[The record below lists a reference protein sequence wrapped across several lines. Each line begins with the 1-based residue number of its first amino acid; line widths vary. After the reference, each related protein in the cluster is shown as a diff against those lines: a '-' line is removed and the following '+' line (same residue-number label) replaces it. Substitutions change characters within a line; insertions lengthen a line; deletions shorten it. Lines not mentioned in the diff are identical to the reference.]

1 MNPDAGALSPGA
13 VPRRGSKRAL
23 REQADAVVERGEVML
38 DGGGWG
44 STSAHALEH
53 TWRDKPGFV
62 GWLKTNDHKRI
73 GKRFVVTAFVF
84 FVAAGLLAAVMRMQL
99 AFPDN
104 HVVGPDL
111 YSQLF
116 TMHGATMMF
125 IFAVPIMQ
133 GMAVYLVPLMVGTR
147 NTAFPRMTACAYWLY
162 LLGACALWIG
172 FAINTGADAG
182 WFAYVPL
189 AGPEYG
195 IGKREDVWNN
205 LINLTEAMGLMV
217 AVDLTTVILKM
228 RAPGMSL
235 RRMPLFVW
243 ASLVSS
249 LMIIFA
255 MPSVMLAANLAQFDR
270 TFGTHFF
277 NPAEGGDVLIWQHL
291 FWFFGHP
298 EVYFIFIPG
307 LGFVSSIIPT
317 FARRPMFGHDAVVL
331 SLIAT
336 GFLAFGLWVHHM
348 FATNLP
354 EVGKSFFTA
363 MSFMIAIP
371 TAVQIFCWIATL
383 WTGRINL
390 RAPLL
395 FVLGFFA
402 ILVLG
407 GLTGIMVGAVP
418 FDLQVHDS
426 YFVVAHLH
434 YVLLGGAVFPLF
446 GAFFYWF
453 PKFTGR
459 LLDERLG
466 RWQFWLF
473 FVGFNVAFFPMHLL
487 GLYGM
492 PRRIYTYAAETGWG
506 TLNLIATIGATVVA
520 VSVLV
525 FVVNFARSLAK
536 GKLAGDNPW
545 GASTL
550 EWATHSP
557 PPAFNFV
564 ALPVVASR
572 EPLWAR
578 EADEPTHVSGLS
590 AQMREGLVTT
600 VLDALPDVR
609 YSYPSP
615 TIWPFIAAITVV
627 GWLFWSNMTQ
637 SGMFYGLIPPAIA
650 FIAWYWP
657 TREETAEQLLLQ
669 RRP

>member
-1 MNPDAGALSPGA
+1 MS
-13 VPRRGSKRAL
+13 
-23 REQADAVVERGEVML
+23 ADAVAGRGEVL
-38 DGGGWG
+38 RDGAGWG
-44 STSAHALEH
+44 SRAALALGH
-53 TWRDKPGFV
+53 TWRDEAGFV
-62 GWLKTNDHKRI
+62 GWLRTNDHKRI
-73 GKRFVVTAFVF
+73 GKRFVVTAFLF
-84 FVAAGLLAAVMRMQL
+84 FCAAGILAAVMRTQL
-99 AFPDN
+99 ASPDN
-104 HVVGPDL
+104 HVVGPDF
-111 YSQLF
+111 YDQLF
-116 TMHGATMMF
+116 TMHGTTMMF

-133 GMAVYLVPLMVGTR
+133 GMGVYLVPLMVGTR

-162 LLGACALWIG
+162 LLGALSLWIG

-182 WFAYVPL
+182 WFSYVPL
-189 AGPEYG
+189 AGPQYG
-195 IGKREDVWNN
+195 IGKRADVWNN

-217 AVDLTTVILKM
+217 AVDIATVILKM

-249 LMIIFA
+249 MMILFA

-270 TFGTHFF
+270 TFSTHFF

-298 EVYFIFIPG
+298 EVYFIFIPA
-307 LGFVSSIIPT
+307 LGFVSTIIPT
-317 FARRPMFGHDAVVL
+317 FARRPMFGHSAVVL

-354 EVGKSFFTA
+354 ELGKSFFTA

-371 TAVQIFCWIATL
+371 TAAQIFCWIATL

-390 RAPLL
+390 RVPLL

-434 YVLLGGAVFPLF
+434 YVLIGGAVFPLF

-459 LLDERLG
+459 MLDERLG

-473 FVGFNVAFFPMHLL
+473 FVGFNVAFFPMHML
-487 GLYGM
+487 GLQGM
-492 PRRIYTYAAETGWG
+492 PRRIYTYGAETGWG
-506 TLNLIATIGATVVA
+506 TLNFIATIGAGVIA
-520 VSVLV
+520 VSVV
-525 FVVNFARSLAK
+525 FFVVNFLRSLAK
-536 GKLAGDNPW
+536 GTRAGDNPW

-590 AQMREGLVTT
+590 AQTREGLVTT

-615 TIWPFIAAITVV
+615 TVWPFIAAVTVV
-627 GWLFWSNMTQ
+627 IWLFWSNITP
-637 SGMFYGLIPPAIA
+637 SGMYYGLIPPAIA

-657 TREETAEQLLLQ
+657 SRKETAEELLLQ

>member
-1 MNPDAGALSPGA
+1 MSSRAISPIERELRERAGALAGP
-13 VPRRGSKRAL
+13 
-23 REQADAVVERGEVML
+23 GEVVL
-38 DGGGWG
+38 DGAGWG
-44 STSAHALEH
+44 SRAEHTLER
-53 TWRDKPGFV
+53 TWRDEPGWK
-62 GWLKTNDHKRI
+62 GWLETNDHKRTGI
-73 GKRFVVTAFVF
+73 RFVVTAFVF
-84 FVAAGLLAAVMRMQL
+84 FCAAGALAAVMRSQL

-104 HVVGPDL
+104 DLVGPDL
-111 YSQLF
+111 YDQLF
-116 TMHGATMMF
+116 TMHGTTMMF
-125 IFAVPIMQ
+125 IFAVPVMQ

-162 LLGACALWIG
+162 LLGALSLWVG
-172 FAINTGADAG
+172 FALNTGADAG

-189 AGPEYG
+189 AGPEFG
-195 IGKREDVWNN
+195 IGKRSDLWNN

-235 RRMPLFVW
+235 RRMPIFAW
-243 ASLVSS
+243 SILVTSI
-249 LMIIFA
+249 MIIFA

-270 TFGTHFF
+270 TFATHFF

-307 LGFVSSIIPT
+307 LGFISTIIPT
-317 FARRPMFGHDAVVL
+317 FARRPLFGHDAVVL
-331 SLIAT
+331 SMIAT

-354 EVGKSFFTA
+354 ELGKGFFTA
-363 MSFMIAIP
+363 MSMMIAIP

-383 WTGRINL
+383 WAGRVNL
-390 RAPLL
+390 RVPLL
-395 FVLGFFA
+395 FVLAFFF

-407 GLTGIMVGAVP
+407 GMTGIMIGAVP

-426 YFVVAHLH
+426 YFIVAHLH

-446 GAFFYWF
+446 GAFYYWF

-459 LLDERLG
+459 MLDERLG
-466 RWQFWLF
+466 KLQFWTF

-487 GLYGM
+487 GLDGM
-492 PRRIYTYAAETGWG
+492 PRRIYTYAADTGWG
-506 TLNLIATIGATVVA
+506 TLNLVATIGAVIVA
-520 VSVLV
+520 VSVLL
-525 FVVNFARSLAK
+525 FIVNFFRSRAQ
-536 GKLAGDNPW
+536 GAPAGDDPW
-545 GASTL
+545 GAPTL

-590 AQMREGLVTT
+590 AQVREGLATT

-615 TIWPFIAAITVV
+615 SIWPVVAAVTVV
-627 GWLFWSNMTQ
+627 VWLFWSNITP
-637 SGMFYGLIPPAIA
+637 SGMWYGLIPPAIA
-650 FIAWYWP
+650 FILWYWP
-657 TREETAEQLLLQ
+657 TRKETAQELLLQ